1 MELKQFGQKTLESPE
16 SSLHSLVILK
26 AGATSLVAVTSIQEQ
41 FLHKQ
46 SLEMT
51 GLTKRIV
58 SGREERVWQ
67 VVSLEG
73 QQTDRLKGV

>member
-1 MELKQFGQKTLESPE
+1 MLKMC
-16 SSLHSLVILK
+16 
-26 AGATSLVAVTSIQEQ
+26 IQEQ

-58 SGREERVWQ
+58 SGREA
-67 VVSLEG
+67 
-73 QQTDRLKGV
+73 GVGSGRRSFL

>member
-1 MELKQFGQKTLESPE
+1 MLLFKSVQIFGE
-16 SSLHSLVILK
+16 
-26 AGATSLVAVTSIQEQ
+26 EQ

-58 SGREERVWQ
+58 SGREEMFA
-67 VVSLEG
+67 VVSAELFFFGTVRLAEL
-73 QQTDRLKGV
+73 QTYLGDCIA

>member
-1 MELKQFGQKTLESPE
+1 MAMELQHFLE
-16 SSLHSLVILK
+16 L
-26 AGATSLVAVTSIQEQ
+26 QEQ

-58 SGREERVWQ
+58 SGREEPSLGSQ
-67 VVSLEG
+67 VPW
-73 QQTDRLKGV
+73 GVHDFSIYPLVI

>member
-1 MELKQFGQKTLESPE
+1 MAMELQHFLE
-16 SSLHSLVILK
+16 L
-26 AGATSLVAVTSIQEQ
+26 QEQ

-58 SGREERVWQ
+58 SGREEPSLGSQ
-67 VVSLEG
+67 VSWVVHDFFHILSG
-73 QQTDRLKGV
+73 NFT